1 MDLGQRV
8 FKNEFKGK
16 VISVN
21 EFRNSF
27 DGGAITSNAVLY
39 AMSKDLI
46 DYIKIDDKINLI
58 VLTDKTKAYTPNKSP
73 KRG

>member
-16 VISVN
+16 VISVH